1 MPINDLASVIETPV
15 GRQSA
20 IPEICCSAAA
30 STPPMYS
37 SKPAHNPPN
46 HSRYAYAPA
55 RPQFA
60 RRR

>member
-1 MPINDLASVIETPV
+1 MPIDGLASVNETQV
-15 GRQSA
+15 GRQSP
-20 IPEICCSAAA
+20 IPQNCCNTAA
-30 STPPMYS
+30 STPPIYS

-46 HSRYAYAPA
+46 HSRYAYALA

>member
-1 MPINDLASVIETPV
+1 MPIDDLASVPETLA
-15 GRQSA
+15 GKQSA
-20 IPEICCSAAA
+20 IPQNCCNTAA
-30 STPPMYS
+30 STPPVYS

-55 RPQFA
+55 HPQFA

>member
-1 MPINDLASVIETPV
+1 MPIDDLAGVIETLA

-20 IPEICCSAAA
+20 IPEICCSAAVP
-30 STPPMYS
+30 TPPMYS
-37 SKPAHNPPN
+37 SKPAHNPPT
-46 HSRYAYAPA
+46 RRRCAYAPA